1 MSDYICETCANFVP
15 PFRTPRTID
24 TCGTIRR
31 PKTYVD
37 CRASR
42 KSVWTMPA
50 KERERGKLE
59 YEICRGYR
67 KRRGQ

>member
-1 MSDYICETCANFVP
+1 MTDYICETCANFIP

-24 TCGTIRR
+24 TCGTIRK

-37 CRASR
+37 CGASR

-50 KERERGKLE
+50 KECVDGKLP
-59 YEICRGYR
+59 YQICGSYR
-67 KRRGQ
+67 VRRSI